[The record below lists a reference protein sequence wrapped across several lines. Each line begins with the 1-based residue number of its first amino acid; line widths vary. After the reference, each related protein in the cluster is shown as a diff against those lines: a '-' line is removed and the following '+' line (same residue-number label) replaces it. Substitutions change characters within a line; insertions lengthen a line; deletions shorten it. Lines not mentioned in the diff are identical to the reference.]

1 MFFQLHQH
9 AHNYSRQ
16 KVWHKSTS
24 ERLAKHVEQMNCM
37 FPQLHCMF
45 PQLHCMFPQQHQHVE
60 QMNCMFPQLHCM
72 FPQLHC
78 MFPQLHCMFPQ
89 QHQHVEQMNCM
100 FPQLHCMFP
109 QQHQHVHVVYRKCY
123 TSRPAKGW
131 RSSCLIGTWQSL
143 RCACCSNL
151 CGTICW
157 PTTRS
162 RSVWWR
168 DRWPTWRRASSSSAS
183 PASWSTPPTL

>member
-24 ERLAKHVEQMNCM
+24 KRLAEHVEQMNCI

-45 PQLHCMFPQQHQHVE
+45 PQLH
-60 QMNCMFPQLHCM
+60 
-72 FPQLHC
+72 
-78 MFPQLHCMFPQ
+78 
-89 QHQHVEQMNCM
+89 
-100 FPQLHCMFP
+100 
-109 QQHQHVHVVYRKCY
+109 QHVHVVYRKCDI
-123 TSRPAKGW
+123 SRPAKGW
-131 RSSCLIGTWQSL
+131 LSSCLIGTWRSL

-157 PTTRS
+157 RTTRS

-183 PASWSTPPTL
+183 PASWSTPPTLWVACVVGGKYSNSTNPVSCLCGGG